1 MHPLPEYPRPAMR
14 RDSYE
19 NLNGLWQYAITASA
33 QRPAGWDGEIL
44 VPYAPECRASGVGRT
59 LQPGQWLHYHRYF
72 APPAGTGGR
81 VLLHFGAVDYACAVQ
96 VNGHLV
102 GGHRGGYWPFTLDV
116 TAQLN
121 DTGRNSLWVAVQD
134 PTGHG
139 TQARGKQTLKP
150 GGMFYPAQS
159 GIWQTVWLE
168 RVPENYIQSLT
179 VTPDYDARTVTVK
192 AHTSAPGGA
201 ANLWAVVRA
210 GGVTIAEDW
219 GSDEAGQDGEVTL
232 HIADEYFFP
241 WSPDT
246 PFLYDLTVGTTQGEE
261 EQFDTVHSYF
271 ALRKWS
277 CAPDAHGVL
286 RFCLNDKPILLNGLL
301 DQGYWP
307 EGLYTPPSDAAVER
321 ELSEVKA
328 LGYNLLRKHAKIEPQ
343 RWYYHCDKLGLV
355 VWQDM
360 VNGGSKYNLWFVTY
374 LTNVLQPLMR
384 RLPDKAALW
393 GLLSRGSESSREEY
407 RRELEDTVQALRC
420 HPCVGCWVPFNEG
433 WGQYDAAGAVQTIR
447 TLDDTRLVDEASG
460 WYDQGGGDVYSLH
473 NYFYPLRV
481 RPQTRTVALSEY
493 GGIAWPMPGHE
504 PPRKTYGYGT
514 AKSREELTARYK
526 KMQLGTVLPQ
536 LQKGL
541 SALVYTQL
549 TDVEDEVNGLFTYDR
564 TAIKPD
570 ANAVRSVNAALA
582 AEDKP
587 TKPTRFETDKEKLRQ
602 IIRKTLNESFTVEDF
617 ARKLLQYGVTVKES
631 RGRFSYLTPDRTKPI
646 TGRKLGDSFDKA
658 AVLAA
663 LEQNALRSEN
673 TLTSND
679 GNPLDRTLSSN
690 EGASDKF
697 APKQS
702 VPQAPSIG
710 RMVDREAK
718 RAEGKGIGYDRWA
731 TMHNLKAWSKTFMYL
746 QEHDLLSPD
755 KLSAAVDAAGAEARE
770 ARSRYDAAT
779 AKVTDKKAMLE
790 AMDNYRKTYP
800 VIKEYRAIRKEK
812 DKQKFY
818 AAHEADFIINDA
830 AKRQLDKLGARKLL
844 RKRKEV
850 VE

>member
-1 MHPLPEYPRPAMR
+1 MNNYTYTVRNGIYINLTNRCTNHCTFCIRNEGAGVYGSDSLWLDREPAAKEVLDDLGKYDFSKYNEVVFCGYGEPTIRIEELCEVARGIKAMCSLPIRINTNGQGNLIHG
-14 RDSYE
+14 RD
-19 NLNGLWQYAITASA
+19 I
-33 QRPAGWDGEIL
+33 
-44 VPYAPECRASGVGRT
+44 
-59 LQPGQWLHYHRYF
+59 
-72 APPAGTGGR
+72 
-81 VLLHFGAVDYACAVQ
+81 
-96 VNGHLV
+96 
-102 GGHRGGYWPFTLDV
+102 

-121 DTGRNSLWVAVQD
+121 GTGRNSLWVAVQD

-139 TQARGKQTLKP
+139 TQARGKQTLQP

-232 HIADEYFFP
+232 HIAKEYFFP

-277 CAPDAHGVL
+277 CTPDARGVL

-407 RRELEDTVQALRC
+407 RRELEDTVQTLRC

-433 WGQYDAAGAVQTIR
+433 WGQYDAAGAVQAIR
-447 TLDDTRLVDEASG
+447 ALDDTRLVDEASG

-481 RPQTRTVALSEY
+481 RPQTRAVALSEY

-526 KMQLGTVLPQ
+526 KLQLGAVLPQ

-582 AEDKP
+582 AE
-587 TKPTRFETDKEKLRQ
+587 F
-602 IIRKTLNESFTVEDF
+602 
-617 ARKLLQYGVTVKES
+617 
-631 RGRFSYLTPDRTKPI
+631 
-646 TGRKLGDSFDKA
+646 
-658 AVLAA
+658 
-663 LEQNALRSEN
+663 
-673 TLTSND
+673 
-679 GNPLDRTLSSN
+679 
-690 EGASDKF
+690 
-697 APKQS
+697 
-702 VPQAPSIG
+702 
-710 RMVDREAK
+710 
-718 RAEGKGIGYDRWA
+718 
-731 TMHNLKAWSKTFMYL
+731 
-746 QEHDLLSPD
+746 
-755 KLSAAVDAAGAEARE
+755 
-770 ARSRYDAAT
+770 
-779 AKVTDKKAMLE
+779 AKV
-790 AMDNYRKTYP
+790 
-800 VIKEYRAIRKEK
+800 IK
-812 DKQKFY
+812 
-818 AAHEADFIINDA
+818 
-830 AKRQLDKLGARKLL
+830 
-844 RKRKEV
+844 
-850 VE
+850 